1 MRTFEVYI
9 KNGKVVC
16 DKDVMHMGPDAIENF
31 AIFLRSGLEEDYKM
45 DNLVI
50 TNDHENRL
58 IPQRLNTST
67 IILHDNN
74 MNKKKPGRPKFCV
87 KLTPRGSNP
96 KVKKLDPMVVN
107 E

>member
-1 MRTFEVYI
+1 MRNFEIYVE
-9 KNGKVVC
+9 NGKVAC
-16 DKDVMHMGPDAIENF
+16 DKDVMHVRPDTVENI
-31 AIFLRSGLEEDYKM
+31 AVFLKSGLEEEYTM

-50 TNDHENRL
+50 KDNSEPWLT
-58 IPQRLNTST
+58 PQRLNTST

-74 MNKKKPGRPKFCV
+74 MNNKPGKPRFCV
-87 KLTPRGSNP
+87 KLTPRGPGIP